1 MKKSILFSLV
11 LAMLFMNFT
20 CEDDKQP
27 VQVTTSEE
35 LIKKKQAILDYIA
48 GFSCNETVG
57 CKFLAFGEK
66 GCGGP
71 KEYLIFPA
79 NVDLNFLTAKVTEYN
94 ALEKQFNI
102 DNDIVS
108 DCMFV
113 MPPTNVGCVNG
124 KCVIIP

>member
-27 VQVTTSEE
+27 VNVNPSQDLVQ
-35 LIKKKQAILDYIA
+35 KKQAILDYIA
-48 GFSCNETVG
+48 GFSCNATVG
-57 CKFLAFGEK
+57 CQFLAFGEK
-66 GCGGP
+66 ACGGP
-71 KEYLIFPA
+71 KEYLVFPT
-79 NVDLNFLTAKVTEYN
+79 NVDLDFLTSKVTEYN

-102 DNDIVS
+102 DNNIFS

-113 MPPTNVGCVNG
+113 GPPTNVGCVNG
-124 KCVIIP
+124 KCGIIP